1 VICRSASTTSEK
13 DGDGWRALRSGPG
26 PLAARCWPS
35 GWRAVSAAAFL
46 ATLGSIGMQEHDC
59 DRGWKQQG
67 QGSGDHCGF
76 SGQMGGEDTAAR
88 ERAST
93 GFTRKCLKKAIPEIA
108 ITERCEQPWFNAADC
123 GSGTDS
129 FRMSRQASAVPH
141 PSPRKNSWFG
151 PVLRICGVANP
162 RPQWQPLPEQVQQ

>member
-1 VICRSASTTSEK
+1 MVVYVYENISKKVNDFVIPTLYSK
-13 DGDGWRALRSGPG
+13 DGFNILNYITKGYFVLLPDIEYEIGNPGISALVSVEN
-26 PLAARCWPS
+26 
-35 GWRAVSAAAFL
+35 AV
-46 ATLGSIGMQEHDC
+46 
-59 DRGWKQQG
+59 
-67 QGSGDHCGF
+67 
-76 SGQMGGEDTAAR
+76 
-88 ERAST
+88 
-93 GFTRKCLKKAIPEIA
+93 KKAVPEIA
-108 ITERCEQPWFNAADC
+108 ITERCERPWFNAADC